1 MLIFTCLSTAAPAPV
16 QNIQHFPPEISPD
29 LKTSTKNGLRKK
41 KIRFTHRT
49 DHDNLLLQGVVIRT

>member
-41 KIRFTHRT
+41 KIRFTHRKIMIIYCY
-49 DHDNLLLQGVVIRT
+49 GE